1 MYDEDAVR
9 LLKEKGFEIG
19 APCSREGQILVRV
32 NNAFMFPMDADDL
45 AHDRATLKQIIER
58 NAGKVFPDAR

>member
-1 MYDEDAVR
+1 MYDENAVR

-19 APCSREGQILVRV
+19 APCNREGQILVRV
-32 NNAFMFPMDADDL
+32 SNVFMFPTDADDL
-45 AHDRATLKQIIER
+45 AHDCATLKQIIEP